1 MWHVTQLILHITW
14 HVTRHFMIDWYVT
27 NVIFV
32 VRKQISEL
40 EQKIEKLERELTVLS
55 RAEKREEVIQKVVV

>member
-1 MWHVTQLILHITW
+1 
-14 HVTRHFMIDWYVT
+14 MIDWYVT

-40 EQKIEKLERELTVLS
+40 EQKIEKLEREHTVLS
-55 RAEKREEVIQKVVV
+55 RAKKREEVIQKVVV

>member
-1 MWHVTQLILHITW
+1 MFLHITW
-14 HVTRHFMIDWYVT
+14 HVTRHFMIGWYVT

-40 EQKIEKLERELTVLS
+40 EQKIEKLEREHTVLS